1 MPGESNADTKIFID
15 GALFWQLQYSA
26 IDDSNVV
33 SINANPD
40 LNATGKR
47 TVMIA
52 TGNTQGSPYLALN
65 QSQCSILFIP
75 TLFDISVNLS
85 SLVITVRRADSASD
99 MDPTAQP
106 NSTFTAWR
114 CHTLPSTLA
123 SLENS
128 TTGCGNYTAQG
139 QPGLGNIATR
149 ALRQLNDLS
158 VLDTSTRTSSLG
170 EMFLS
175 LNQNENLYML
185 NDTKYQ
191 EWNISDFASDVSS
204 PDTTNDTSILEYSI
218 VQGIKSLMDDSL
230 LAFASAQLVLHYET
244 SSQVTAGSLTVGAV
258 VVGTRGYVYS
268 LFAFNFLL
276 ILILFEEMLRTRC
289 WANLPLFDYNDVK
302 GVIVASSMGGKEL
315 ANKVVAT
322 HEKRKSVWVADPHD
336 KTASGIRVQL
346 KCREDG
352 SVELVSVQEHE
363 YEILENNS
371 NAKFG

>member
-1 MPGESNADTKIFID
+1 M
-15 GALFWQLQYSA
+15 L

-40 LNATGKR
+40 LNSTGKG

-52 TGNTQGSPYLALN
+52 TGNTQGSPYLTLN
-65 QSQCSILFIP
+65 QTQCSVSFIP

-85 SLVITVRRADSASD
+85 SLVITVRRANSASD

-106 NSTFTAWR
+106 NATFTAWR
-114 CHTLPSTLA
+114 CATLPDALA
-123 SLENS
+123 SLDNS
-128 TTGCGNYTAQG
+128 TSGCGSYTAQG

-175 LNQNENLYML
+175 LIQNERLYTR
-185 NDTKYQ
+185 NNTRYQ
-191 EWNISDFASDVSS
+191 DWNISDFDTDVSS
-204 PDTTNDTSILEYSI
+204 PDTANNTSILEYSI

-230 LAFASAQLVLHYET
+230 LAFASAQLVLHYENF
-244 SSQVTAGSLTVGAV
+244 SRVTPGSLTVGAV

-268 LFAFNFLL
+268 LFAFNFLVIL
-276 ILILFEEMLRTRC
+276 ILIEEMLRTRC

-322 HEKRKSVWVADPHD
+322 HEKRGSVWVADPHD

-352 SVELVSVQEHE
+352 SVELVEE
-363 YEILENNS
+363 ES
-371 NAKFG
+371 NEKFG